1 MIVRQSYSNQ
11 HTHINDHTIYIASN
25 RLGDAYVSIKCS
37 EFQHCAQCTDIGQ
50 QWRLNTGDKNYR
62 GVGGGGRGG
71 RGSALFQGRRKE
83 RGGVGGGIGLGW
95 WW

>member
-62 GVGGGGRGG
+62 GVGERGKGKCPISRQEKGEGWGGRGG
-71 RGSALFQGRRKE
+71 
-83 RGGVGGGIGLGW
+83 
-95 WW
+95 